1 MNINHE
7 RLVRVLLRCVEISKQ
22 PDLSPAVLAVYN
34 AALSGP
40 ASAYLTAD
48 AAVNDGLVKADK
60 ESSEAK
66 ESLAEIDGPY
76 RTARSALKAVHPSAA
91 KALPLTLKALPTD
104 TDKLNAI
111 QMLMG
116 ALQEHAG
123 EPWADA
129 FLGGEV
135 AAKAQSATQN
145 IEEAI
150 AAGKALTKAKTDRA
164 AAFGPAYA
172 KYLDF
177 KQVVRD
183 ALGPTSKE
191 YKRIHLR
198 ASPGKGDADNADE
211 PKPST
216 PPPSQGAVNGGANN
230 QPTPP

>member
-22 PDLSPAVLAVYN
+22 PGISLPVIAVYN

-40 ASAYLTAD
+40 ANAYLTAD
-48 AAVNDGLVKADK
+48 AAVNDALVKAEK

-66 ESLAEIDGPY
+66 KSLVEIDGPY

-111 QMLMG
+111 QMLMS
-116 ALQEHAG
+116 AIQEHAG

-129 FLGGEV
+129 FLTGEV
-135 AAKAQSATQN
+135 AAKAQSSTQN

-150 AAGKALTKAKTDRA
+150 AASKALTKAKADRA

-183 ALGPTSKE
+183 ALGSTSKE

-198 ASPGKGDADNADE
+198 ASPGKGDGDNPDE
-211 PKPST
+211 PKIPT
-216 PPPSQGAVNGGANN
+216 PPTQGAGSGGVNN
-230 QPTPP
+230 QPAPS